1 MSRRDVGEVL
11 DELAAVCAGEDGFTL
26 DELRSK
32 LADHAWPVLLLIL
45 PLPFLTPVPM
55 LGLSVPF
62 GLAIAG
68 IGIGIA
74 LGREPWLPQRLRSL
88 RCPPGFFARVF
99 AAAARLLARLRA
111 WVRPRGAWMAE
122 QPWTRWLSGG
132 IIAASGVLL
141 ALPLPVPFSNAL
153 PAWAIL
159 LTAAGL
165 AQRDGLALLAGQ
177 FVFLGTLVF
186 FAVIGWLAWTGANLL
201 V

>member
-11 DELAAVCAGEDGFTL
+11 DELAAVCAGEAGFTL
-26 DELRSK
+26 DELRGR

-55 LGLSVPF
+55 LGLSLPF

-68 IGIGIA
+68 IGVGIA

-99 AAAARLLARLRA
+99 ASAARLLGRLRG
-111 WVRPRGAWMAE
+111 WVKPRGAWLAE
-122 QPWTRWLSGG
+122 RAWTRWLSGCL
-132 IIAASGVLL
+132 IAASGILL
-141 ALPLPVPFSNAL
+141 ALPVPVIFSNAL

-165 AQRDGLALLAGQ
+165 AQRDGFALLAGQ
-177 FVFLGTLVF
+177 IVFLATLAF
-186 FAVIGWLAWTGANLL
+186 FAALGWLAWAGTSML

>member
-1 MSRRDVGEVL
+1 MSHRDVGAAL
-11 DELAAVCAGEDGFTL
+11 DELAAVCAGEAGFTL
-26 DELRSK
+26 DELRGK

-68 IGIGIA
+68 IGVGIA

-99 AAAARLLARLRA
+99 AATARLLGRLRL
-111 WVRPRGAWMAE
+111 WVRPRGAWLAE
-122 QPWTRWLSGG
+122 QPWTRWLSGCLIAVSG
-132 IIAASGVLL
+132 ILL

-177 FVFLGTLVF
+177 VVFLGTLVF